1 MCHCV
6 GRFTAPGLHDNAKI
20 ISNDMTVIAL
30 VWMNITC
37 PRPSMVAA
45 AILQHHNK
53 SANDR
58 GQPEELVLP
67 THILFGRYSIGHAIL
82 SYDARC
88 GTRRIVC
95 PLAIMRDG
103 VACILYLTRWT
114 CSRWILM
121 DDVTK
126 YLVGWYPWYEIHV
139 EIDKMLSMWL
149 PQMPRIQYHIDE
161 NWADNL
167 MSI

>member
-6 GRFTAPGLHDNAKI
+6 GRFTAPGLHDKAKI

-67 THILFGRYSIGHAIL
+67 THILFGRYSIALVTQFYPTMHDVAHAELYALWL
-82 SYDARC
+82 SC
-88 GTRRIVC
+88 GTAWPAFCIWQDERVHVEYWWTMSRNISLDDILDTKSMLRLIKCC
-95 PLAIMRDG
+95 PCGFLKCLVFNI
-103 VACILYLTRWT
+103 
-114 CSRWILM
+114 ILM
-121 DDVTK
+121 
-126 YLVGWYPWYEIHV
+126 
-139 EIDKMLSMWL
+139 
-149 PQMPRIQYHIDE
+149 RIE
-161 NWADNL
+161 L
-167 MSI
+167 TT